1 MTHRAERSRSM
12 SFPRRVV
19 AGTSDS
25 LRSTNTQDS
34 TILLQRPLELRFRPL
49 TAAWLEPGPFPGGAR
64 RMEAERLRRTVLRW
78 RSDKRVGCTILG
90 SDSNETVLG
99 ALDRQTTSEG
109 RPGKER
115 AGTIHAMLDDDAWC
129 DWYRRCHPAPL
140 DDLLDLPYD
149 HQRAYVL

>member
-49 TAAWLEPGPFPGGAR
+49 TAAWPPFPEGPAAWRPNDCGEPFCGGDPTKGLA
-64 RMEAERLRRTVLRW
+64 VP
-78 RSDKRVGCTILG
+78 S
-90 SDSNETVLG
+90 
-99 ALDRQTTSEG
+99 
-109 RPGKER
+109 
-115 AGTIHAMLDDDAWC
+115 
-129 DWYRRCHPAPL
+129 
-140 DDLLDLPYD
+140 
-149 HQRAYVL
+149 

>member
-49 TAAWLEPGPFPGGAR
+49 TAA
-64 RMEAERLRRTVLRW
+64 
-78 RSDKRVGCTILG
+78 
-90 SDSNETVLG
+90 
-99 ALDRQTTSEG
+99 
-109 RPGKER
+109 
-115 AGTIHAMLDDDAWC
+115 
-129 DWYRRCHPAPL
+129 
-140 DDLLDLPYD
+140 
-149 HQRAYVL
+149 